1 MIEQTEAIVLHSRK
15 FGDTSKIVNL
25 YTKDFGK
32 ITVIAKGVRKAKSK
46 YGSALEPLSYIEI
59 KFYHKPN
66 RDLHI
71 LAEADII
78 VPYRKI
84 SSSFNHLGAGLII
97 SESILITQELN
108 APHPE
113 LFDFFK
119 VILEDLNSLPVSPYT
134 FFVSFGIHLAIEL
147 GFEFDPYLLEDLS
160 KFKLGKPHCDFSLES
175 GCLIDR
181 TNYSTN
187 FITIA
192 KETYIKLYYIFI
204 LEHSKISEI
213 ELSDKEASELIDF
226 FAKYFAFHMD
236 KKVFF
241 KSKQLFLK

>member
-1 MIEQTEAIVLHSRK
+1 MIEKTEAIVLHSRK

-32 ITVIAKGVRKAKSK
+32 LTVIAKGVRKAKSK
-46 YGSALEPLSYIEI
+46 FGSALEPLSYIEI

-66 RDLHI
+66 RDLHV

-84 SSSFNHLGAGLII
+84 TASFEHMGAGLLI
-97 SESILITQELN
+97 SEAIMITQELH
-108 APHPE
+108 APHQE
-113 LFDFFK
+113 LFEFFRI
-119 VILEDLNSLPVSPYT
+119 ILEDLNSLPVSPYT

-147 GFEFDPYLLEDLS
+147 GFEFDPHIVTDLQL
-160 KFKLGKPHCDFSLES
+160 FKLGKSLCKFSLES
-175 GCLIDR
+175 GKLLDETIFSS
-181 TNYSTN
+181 NY
-187 FITIA
+187 ITIE

-204 LEHSKISEI
+204 LEHSKICEI
-213 ELSDKEASELIDF
+213 ELSDREASELIDF
-226 FAKYFAFHMD
+226 FARYFAFHLD

>member
-1 MIEQTEAIVLHSRK
+1 MIEKTEAIVLHTRK

-25 YTKDFGK
+25 YTKDYGK

-46 YGSALEPLSYIEI
+46 FSASLEPLSYIEI

-66 RDLHI
+66 RDLHV

-84 SSSFNHLGAGLII
+84 STSFDHTGAALLIA
-97 SESILITQELN
+97 ESVLITQELN
-108 APHPE
+108 APHVE
-113 LFDFFK
+113 LFDFFRL
-119 VILEDLNSLPVSPYT
+119 ILEDLNSLPKSPYT
-134 FFVSFGIHLAIEL
+134 YFVSFGIHLAIEL
-147 GFEFDPYLLEDLS
+147 GFEFDPHILEDLEL
-160 KFKLGKPHCDFSLES
+160 FRLGKSLCKFSLDS
-175 GCLIDR
+175 GRLLEEPNFAS
-181 TNYSTN
+181 NY
-187 FITIA
+187 ITIE

-213 ELSDKEASELIDF
+213 ELTDKEAGELVDF
-226 FAKYFAFHMD
+226 FTRYFAYHLD